1 MQLRASRTEIDQGA
15 LHPARISHTGADMHF
30 LRLGGGGMRARIEQ
44 ADAHEHFS
52 IQHLGEA

>member
-1 MQLRASRTEIDQGA
+1 
-15 LHPARISHTGADMHF
+15 MHF

-44 ADAHEHFS
+44 ADAPEHFS